1 MILSWNPRLPF
12 NDVLDRINDGFFST
26 LRRRSHFGAARAGA
40 FPDDLPKAYLN
51 AVQALCGRNL
61 LTGKSRIHR
70 ERAVESEGS
79 RTLRLSSYE
88 EKFKLAHLAGARAH

>member
-1 MILSWNPRLPF
+1 MPSKLCAPQS
-12 NDVLDRINDGFFST
+12 IN
-26 LRRRSHFGAARAGA
+26 R
-40 FPDDLPKAYLN
+40 
-51 AVQALCGRNL
+51 QI
-61 LTGKSRIHR
+61 RIHR